1 MNVDQLLEQLTS
13 EDTDVT
19 QDNAASAAAVP
30 TSSQK
35 KPIEKRLK
43 DLREFV
49 LFLAV
54 AGGLLFAGH
63 SMFLGYLLSSVNRF
77 TEHLDALHIFR

>member
-1 MNVDQLLEQLTS
+1 MNVDQLLEQLTN

-54 AGGLLFAGH
+54 AGGLVLAAFAVMFGYLFAK
-63 SMFLGYLLSSVNRF
+63 
-77 TEHLDALHIFR
+77 TQIIWDAQSQFK